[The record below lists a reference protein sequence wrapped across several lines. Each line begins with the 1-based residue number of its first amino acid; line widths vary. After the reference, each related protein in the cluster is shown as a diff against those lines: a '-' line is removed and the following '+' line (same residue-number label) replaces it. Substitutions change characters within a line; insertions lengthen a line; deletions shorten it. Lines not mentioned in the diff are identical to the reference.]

1 MIILLYLILLY
12 MFAIAC
18 SLRDCYTAASL
29 TKMRFERKKEGELAI
44 FRILFK
50 RERVVEDFR
59 CCKRLER
66 SFISSL
72 EYVEIV

>member
-18 SLRDCYTAASL
+18 SLRDYYTAASL

-44 FRILFK
+44 FRILF
-50 RERVVEDFR
+50 
-59 CCKRLER
+59 
-66 SFISSL
+66 
-72 EYVEIV
+72 

>member
-18 SLRDCYTAASL
+18 RRDCYTAASL